1 MKKIISMVLAVAVMV
16 CATSV
21 LATAESNNSKEI
33 MQNTISY
40 ASDVLFAD
48 DEPTYMDEWYVF
60 ALARSGES
68 SVQDLLDA
76 YYSNAEEDFIA
87 KEGKYTDYSGAES
100 LGEYVRVALT
110 LTAIEKDIRDFGGYD
125 LLDKITEMDFSA
137 YEQSSTSTLSYTLK
151 VIEFYEDEIDN
162 ADELKSSVIDEMMT
176 RYIDDTGFTYMLGEY
191 ATVDADTTA
200 QAIQGLAMYS
210 DYSDEV
216 ENALLNSLSYL
227 LEQQNSEDGAIMSWG
242 ASNPSSTAQAII
254 TASLIDEEV
263 YDYFTTDNG
272 NSLLDGLLTFAVA
285 DGGYYEPYY
294 GAEAG
299 SDYFATSQ
307 ALQAVVAYDRMV
319 SGKTDLFDFSD
330 LGEEEVIV
338 TETTIATETTVV
350 TTTKPNTID
359 SSPKTGDTSAIGFI
373 GLISGIAILT
383 AFTVRKSKD
392 EK

>member
-1 MKKIISMVLAVAVMV
+1 M
-16 CATSV
+16 
-21 LATAESNNSKEI
+21 
-33 MQNTISY
+33 
-40 ASDVLFAD
+40 
-48 DEPTYMDEWYVF
+48 
-60 ALARSGES
+60 
-68 SVQDLLDA
+68 
-76 YYSNAEEDFIA
+76 
-87 KEGKYTDYSGAES
+87 
-100 LGEYVRVALT
+100 
-110 LTAIEKDIRDFGGYD
+110 
-125 LLDKITEMDFSA
+125 
-137 YEQSSTSTLSYTLK
+137 
-151 VIEFYEDEIDN
+151 
-162 ADELKSSVIDEMMT
+162 
-176 RYIDDTGFTYMLGEY
+176 
-191 ATVDADTTA
+191 
-200 QAIQGLAMYS
+200 
-210 DYSDEV
+210 
-216 ENALLNSLSYL
+216 
-227 LEQQNSEDGAIMSWG
+227 EQQNSEDGAIMSWG
-242 ASNPSSTAQAII
+242 ASNPSSTAQTII